1 MTTSELTGILA
12 PMPEEID
19 ILLKH
24 MHVEEIYEAGKRK
37 FYLGTIKGKNC
48 VVSLSRIG
56 KVASAVTAAMMIQHF
71 KVDRMIVTGVAGGI
85 AQDLNIGDIVIAQTC
100 LQHDMDCRPLFPQFE
115 APLLGKARFECDALL
130 VEQARQSCEEFLKKE
145 LYDFVSRTHL
155 EELGIHAPKVLT
167 GTLVSGDQFIGTID
181 QLNRIK
187 SEIPDAYF
195 VEMEGAAVAQVC
207 YEYDIPLVVVRS
219 ISDKADAIAHVDF
232 SNYIKEVARYYT
244 WGLVEGMMQRL

>member
-1 MTTSELTGILA
+1 MSTLQLTGILA

-85 AQDLNIGDIVIAQTC
+85 SPEVNIGDIVIAQTC
-100 LQHDMDCRPLFPQFE
+100 IQHDMDCRPLFPQFE
-115 APLLGKARFECDALL
+115 APLLGKARFECDPFL
-130 VEQARQSCEEFLKKE
+130 VESARQACEAFMKDE
-145 LYDFVSRTHL
+145 LYTFVSKTHL
-155 EELGIHAPKVLT
+155 DELGIHAPKVRM
-167 GTLVSGDQFIGTID
+167 GTLVSGDQFIGTMD
-181 QLNRIK
+181 QLNKIK
-187 SEIPDAYF
+187 TEIPDAYF

-207 YEYDIPLVVVRS
+207 YEYDVPLVVVRS

-244 WGLVEGMMQRL
+244 WGLVEGIMK

>member
-1 MTTSELTGILA
+1 MSAPQLTGILA

-37 FYLGTIKGKNC
+37 FYLGTIKGQNC

-85 AQDLNIGDIVIAQTC
+85 APEVNIGDIVIAQTC
-100 LQHDMDCRPLFPQFE
+100 IQHDMDCRPLFPQFE
-115 APLLGKARFECDALL
+115 APLLGKARFECDPQLI
-130 VEQARQSCEEFLKKE
+130 ESARQSCEAFMKHE
-145 LYDFVSRTHL
+145 LYDFVSKAQL
-155 EELGIHAPKVLT
+155 EELGIHSPQVRT
-167 GTLVSGDQFIGTID
+167 GTLVSGDQFIGTMV
-181 QLNRIK
+181 QLNKIK
-187 SEIPDAYF
+187 TEIPDAYF

-207 YEYDIPLVVVRS
+207 YEYDVPLVVVRS
-219 ISDKADAIAHVDF
+219 ISDKADAIAHADF

-244 WGLVEGMMQRL
+244 WGLVEGMMARL